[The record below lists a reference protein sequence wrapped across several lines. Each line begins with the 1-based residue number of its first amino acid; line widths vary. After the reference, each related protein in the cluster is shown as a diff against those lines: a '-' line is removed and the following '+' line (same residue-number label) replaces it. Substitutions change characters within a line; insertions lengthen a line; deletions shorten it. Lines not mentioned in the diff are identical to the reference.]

1 MADKFDPYREAL
13 IIELATV
20 WPEEYDAWDASEKA
34 RIEKLL
40 HESPAE
46 ASDLEYIRQHTGF
59 ARQIAVTP
67 EDIDRVSAA
76 T

>member
-13 IIELATV
+13 VIELTTV
-20 WPEEYDAWDASEKA
+20 WPEEYDAWEVSDKA

-40 HESPAE
+40 HESPDE
-46 ASDLEYIRQHTGF
+46 AAYLEYVRQHSGF
-59 ARQIAVTP
+59 ARQITVTA
-67 EDIDRVSAA
+67 EDIERVSAA